1 MQLTDI
7 TNFLGFTDT
16 KSKEPNPAANPVFDP
31 EKMGEK
37 EDLYSWEAPLRTPLK
52 GFGGHLKKN
61 LLIIAMVMGLFLLL
75 IGEYFIIL
83 VVASVVFIGY
93 ILTATPPENVKYEI
107 TSHGINYVGQF
118 YYWNELGNFFLTQD
132 NGIPVL
138 NIDVKDKIPARL
150 FITLKEGDDGKI
162 KEICNKYLPYLEEK
176 PESFMDK
183 AYKKI
188 TDKLDL

>member
-37 EDLYSWEAPLRTPLK
+37 EDLYSWEAPLRTQLK

-132 NGIPVL
+132 NGVPVL

-150 FITLKEGDDGKI
+150 FITLKEGD
-162 KEICNKYLPYLEEK
+162 EEK

>member
-1 MQLTDI
+1 MQIADI
-7 TNFLGFTDT
+7 TNFLGLTDT

-37 EDLYSWEAPLRTPLK
+37 ETLYSWEAPLRTPLK

-61 LLIIAMVMGLFLLL
+61 LLIIAIVTGLFLLL
-75 IGEYFIIL
+75 IGEYFVIL
-83 VVASVVFIGY
+83 VVASVVFVGY
-93 ILTATPPENVKYEI
+93 ILTATPSENVKYEI
-107 TSHGINYVGQF
+107 TSHGVNYVGQF
-118 YYWNELGNFFLTQD
+118 YYWNDLGNFFLTQD
-132 NGIPVL
+132 NGVSVL
-138 NIDVKDKIPARL
+138 NIDVRNQIPARL
-150 FITLKEGDDGKI
+150 FLTLKEGDEEEI

-183 AYKKI
+183 TYKKI